1 MTRAMTTEATALLH
15 RSLADVLR
23 GQCRGELLAPGVRNK
38 CRTGKTLKLI
48 MERRLNV
55 LRIPRQAARLK
66 GDGARAGL
74 GAFRGRQIVRRI
86 STTMLSIAVATVAPV
101 PFGLSAGLAH
111 STWGDGSPVSEQIK
125 KKCCG
130 DAEVHLLPPGSVHAR
145 SDGWHIDGFQSVVP
159 YGRELP
165 SPDGNEWGFWSDF
178 HQYAAQGLWVSGGQS
193 EMQCLF
199 LNPRLL

>member
-1 MTRAMTTEATALLH
+1 MTRAMTTEATGALQQGLED
-15 RSLADVLR
+15 ALR
-23 GQCRGELLAPGVRNK
+23 GQCRGEVLAPSIRNK
-38 CRTGKTLKLI
+38 GRAVKSLKRF
-48 MERRLNV
+48 MENRLNT
-55 LRIPRQAARLK
+55 LRIQGQAAMLK
-66 GDGARAGL
+66 GDSARPGL
-74 GAFRGRQIVRRI
+74 GGFRGRQIIRRV
-86 STTMLSIAVATVAPV
+86 STTMLSIAVATAAPV
-101 PFGLSAGLAH
+101 PLGLSAGLAH
-111 STWGDGSPVSEQIK
+111 STWGDGSPVSEQIE

-165 SPDGNEWGFWSDF
+165 SPDGNEWGFWTDL
-178 HQYAAQGLWVSGGQS
+178 HQYAATGLSVSAGQS

>member
-23 GQCRGELLAPGVRNK
+23 GLCRGEVLAPDVRNR
-38 CRTGKTLKLI
+38 CRTGKSLKLI
-48 MERRLNV
+48 MESKLNM
-55 LRIPRQAARLK
+55 LRITDRAAVLK
-66 GDGARAGL
+66 GDGARASL
-74 GAFRGRQIVRRI
+74 GEFRGREIVRRVSMTI
-86 STTMLSIAVATVAPV
+86 LSIAVATVAPV

-111 STWGDGSPVSEQIK
+111 STWGDGSPVSERIR

-130 DAEVHLLPPGSVHAR
+130 DAEVHLLRPGSVHAR
-145 SDGWHIDGFQSVVP
+145 SDGWHIDGYQSVVP

-165 SPDGNEWGFWSDF
+165 SPDGNEWAFWTDF

-193 EMQCLF
+193 EMRCLF